1 MNIDSCT
8 FPVKLNLRLDW
19 SEMDL
24 FGHINNVS
32 YFKYVQAARVNYWE
46 TIGVNSLKEGGVG
59 PMLLSTSCRF
69 KQPLFYPGNIIIA
82 SSVTFI
88 KNTSF
93 GICHHLYNEKGELA
107 AEAEDVIVMY
117 DFDKNEKVVLSG
129 ETRARIE
136 SLENRTY

>member
-1 MNIDSCT
+1 MNLDSCT
-8 FPVKLNLRLDW
+8 YPAKLNLRLDW

-32 YFKYVQAARVNYWE
+32 YFKFIQAARVNYWE

-93 GICHHLYNEKGELA
+93 GISHHIFNDNGELS
-107 AEAEDVIVMY
+107 AEAEDVIVMF
-117 DFDKNEKVVLSG
+117 DFDKNEKVTVTD
-129 ETRARIE
+129 ETRTRIE
-136 SLENRTY
+136 QLEGRTY